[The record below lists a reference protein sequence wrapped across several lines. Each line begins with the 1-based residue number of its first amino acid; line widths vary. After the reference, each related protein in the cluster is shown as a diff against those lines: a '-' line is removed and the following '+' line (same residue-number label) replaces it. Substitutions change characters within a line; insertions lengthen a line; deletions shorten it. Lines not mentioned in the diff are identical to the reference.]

1 MAMILTR
8 EHPQWDQF
16 IQILEGAVY
25 FHEVDMPGEGEPQ
38 IYCQC
43 KGDLTR
49 SVATLAF
56 MTALGIVDD
65 IDVDGTVQYFEANG
79 GYCDCEV
86 LVNVDTEEDE
96 EDDDLIND
104 DDDTP
109 LEEDKDF
116 EEFRIHRELP
126 AHVLGT
132 GTYIDEYGNGTFEIQ
147 IDSFNGARVIMRQND
162 NDDTEVTH
170 YLMPDDMVT
179 AILNKVR
186 RDQPI
191 EFTVNNVNRPALNDI
206 DPSDIFEM

>member
-16 IQILEGAVY
+16 IQILEGILY
-25 FHEVDMPGEGEPQ
+25 FHEIENEDGEPDIAWHCESDFTQ
-38 IYCQC
+38 TTAV
-43 KGDLTR
+43 LN
-49 SVATLAF
+49 F
-56 MTALGIVDD
+56 MISLGILKD
-65 IDVDGTVQYFEANG
+65 IDIDGTIEYFQENG

-86 LVNVDTEEDE
+86 LFNVDDDDDDDD
-96 EDDDLIND
+96 EDDDD

-132 GTYIDEYGNGTFEIQ
+132 GTYVDECGNGTFEIQ

-179 AILNKVR
+179 AILNEVR

-191 EFTVNNVNRPALNDI
+191 EFTVNNVNRPALNDV

>member
-1 MAMILTR
+1 MAIILTR

-16 IQILEGAVY
+16 VQILDALVDIRDGGLEGC
-25 FHEVDMPGEGEPQ
+25 DTPMIRSRCDGTLN
-38 IYCQC
+38 
-43 KGDLTR
+43 K

-65 IDVDGTVQYFEANG
+65 IDVDGTVRYFEANG

-191 EFTVNNVNRPALNDI
+191 EFTVNNVNRPALNDV

>member
-1 MAMILTR
+1 MATIMTR

-16 IQILEGAVY
+16 IQILEGILY
-25 FHEVDMPGEGEPQ
+25 FHEIENEDGEPDIAWHCESDFTQ
-38 IYCQC
+38 TTAV
-43 KGDLTR
+43 LN
-49 SVATLAF
+49 F
-56 MTALGIVDD
+56 MISLGILKD
-65 IDVDGTVQYFEANG
+65 IDIDGTIEYFQENG
-79 GYCDCEV
+79 GYCDCEG
-86 LVNVDTEEDE
+86 LFNVDDDDDDDD
-96 EDDDLIND
+96 EDDDD

-132 GTYIDEYGNGTFEIQ
+132 GTYVDECGNGTFEIQ

-179 AILNKVR
+179 AILNEVR

-191 EFTVNNVNRPALNDI
+191 EFTVNNVNRPALNDV

>member
-1 MAMILTR
+1 MATIMTR

-16 IQILEGAVY
+16 IQILEGILY
-25 FHEVDMPGEGEPQ
+25 FHEIENEDGEPDIAWHCESDFTQ
-38 IYCQC
+38 TTAV
-43 KGDLTR
+43 LN
-49 SVATLAF
+49 F
-56 MTALGIVDD
+56 MISLGILKD
-65 IDVDGTVQYFEANG
+65 IDIDGTIEYFQENG

-86 LVNVDTEEDE
+86 LFNVDDDNDDDD
-96 EDDDLIND
+96 EDDDD

-132 GTYIDEYGNGTFEIQ
+132 GTYVDECGNGTFEIQ

-179 AILNKVR
+179 AILNEVR

-191 EFTVNNVNRPALNDI
+191 EFTVNNVNRPALNDV

>member
-1 MAMILTR
+1 MATIMTR

-16 IQILEGAVY
+16 IQILEGILY
-25 FHEVDMPGEGEPQ
+25 FHEIENEDGEPDIAWHCESDFTQ
-38 IYCQC
+38 TTAV
-43 KGDLTR
+43 LN
-49 SVATLAF
+49 F
-56 MTALGIVDD
+56 MISLGILKD
-65 IDVDGTVQYFEANG
+65 IDIDGTIEYFQENG

-86 LVNVDTEEDE
+86 LFNVDDDDDDDD
-96 EDDDLIND
+96 EDDDD

-132 GTYIDEYGNGTFEIQ
+132 GTYVDECGNGTFEIQ

-179 AILNKVR
+179 AILNEVR
-186 RDQPI
+186 RNQPI
-191 EFTVNNVNRPALNDI
+191 EFTINNVNRPALNDV
-206 DPSDIFEM
+206 DPSDIFKM

>member
-16 IQILEGAVY
+16 IQILEGILY
-25 FHEVDMPGEGEPQ
+25 FHEIENEDGEPDIAWHCESDFTQ
-38 IYCQC
+38 TTAV
-43 KGDLTR
+43 LN
-49 SVATLAF
+49 F
-56 MTALGIVDD
+56 MISLGILKD
-65 IDVDGTVQYFEANG
+65 IDIDGTIEYFQENG

-86 LVNVDTEEDE
+86 LFNVDDDDDDDD
-96 EDDDLIND
+96 EDDDD

-132 GTYIDEYGNGTFEIQ
+132 GTYVDECGNGTFEIQ

-191 EFTVNNVNRPALNDI
+191 EFTVNNVNRPALNDV